1 MSVEIDKKDMDLF
14 KQKEKEYNEV
24 VKEIKT
30 KKDNFEKKYK
40 KSNIDDIKKKVEKI
54 KKNSEEIK
62 ARVEQYK
69 KEEENKKAEK

>member
-1 MSVEIDKKDMDLF
+1 MSVEIDKKDMDLY